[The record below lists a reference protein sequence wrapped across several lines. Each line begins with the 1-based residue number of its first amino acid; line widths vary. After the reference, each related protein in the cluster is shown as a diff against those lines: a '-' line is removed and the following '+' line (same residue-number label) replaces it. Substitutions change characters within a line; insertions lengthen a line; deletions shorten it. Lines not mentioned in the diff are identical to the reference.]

1 MWSRTSY
8 KPEHVIEWLRSSNVF
23 GFLPFCFGLLR
34 RCGIWHQHRM
44 EIDQSENVNTQM
56 TNKETKHRWNT
67 LTGNWGRSHSWG
79 WTASSQPSTWDAK
92 PVPNFCSKFLVDRPR
107 GKQSHETIN
116 LNIFWPS
123 ALYCSSCPRD
133 WESTVRPIGQA
144 TNWAPAAVGSVSEAK
159 LAATWQKL
167 PHRVAADSH
176 RDNAGHETSVI
187 LGYKGRLCLI

>member
-1 MWSRTSY
+1 MNDS
-8 KPEHVIEWLRSSNVF
+8 EVQMFFF

-116 LNIFWPS
+116 LNIFLTVSSLLQQLSTRLGKHSQADWSGHQLS
-123 ALYCSSCPRD
+123 ASCC
-133 WESTVRPIGQA
+133 WLCVRSQA
-144 TNWAPAAVGSVSEAK
+144 SCYMTEV
-159 LAATWQKL
+159 AT
-167 PHRVAADSH
+167 S
-176 RDNAGHETSVI
+176 G
-187 LGYKGRLCLI
+187 GGRLSQG

>member
-1 MWSRTSY
+1 MTQ
-8 KPEHVIEWLRSSNVF
+8 KFKCFF

-67 LTGNWGRSHSWG
+67 LTGNWGRSHSRG

-92 PVPNFCSKFLVDRPR
+92 SAPNFCSKFLVDRPR

-116 LNIFWPS
+116 LNIFFDCRLFTAAAVHEIGKAQS
-123 ALYCSSCPRD
+123 GRL
-133 WESTVRPIGQA
+133 VRPPIERQLL
-144 TNWAPAAVGSVSEAK
+144 
-159 LAATWQKL
+159 LALCQK
-167 PHRVAADSH
+167 PS
-176 RDNAGHETSVI
+176 
-187 LGYKGRLCLI
+187 